1 LAGKGDLFGSDLD
14 YDDPVIKSS
23 CDVKSLTYCD
33 LQCIQLNGLKDA
45 LLMYPEFAQRCAN
58 DLLHDLTYNLR
69 DGFVDPDDDGETIAP
84 AITLP
89 SIVEETDD
97 DSDAHDD
104 DDDDDDADRQAKSSL
119 CHVVSTDDEGNAS
132 DISNEVNDCTTP
144 NSVSRSSTV
153 PLLASHAQ
161 LSTSAATCSEP
172 RLVYTQKQIYNVS
185 LQHGIYKTMKTKT
198 RTL

>member
-1 LAGKGDLFGSDLD
+1 MAGKGDLFGSDLD

-45 LLMYPEFAQRCAN
+45 LLMYPEFAQRCAT

-69 DGFVDPDDDGETIAP
+69 DGFVDPDDIGDTIAP

-97 DSDAHDD
+97 DDDDAEEEEDDSDVHDD
-104 DDDDDDADRQAKSSL
+104 DVDRQVTSSLCVVDDDDED
-119 CHVVSTDDEGNAS
+119 AS
-132 DISNEVNDCTTP
+132 DVSDDVNICTTF

-153 PLLASHAQ
+153 PTLASPAQ
-161 LSTSAATCSEP
+161 LSTSAVACSDS
-172 RLVYTQKQIYNVS
+172 RFA
-185 LQHGIYKTMKTKT
+185 H
-198 RTL
+198 

>member
-33 LQCIQLNGLKDA
+33 LQCIQLTGLKDA
-45 LLMYPEFAQRCAN
+45 LLMYPEFAQRCAT

-69 DGFVDPDDDGETIAP
+69 DGFVDPDDDGDTIAP

-97 DSDAHDD
+97 DDSDVG
-104 DDDDDDADRQAKSSL
+104 DDDADGQGKSTL
-119 CHVVSTDDEGNAS
+119 CVMSTDDDENAS
-132 DISNEVNDCTTP
+132 DVSDEVNGCATL

-153 PLLASHAQ
+153 PLLAQ
-161 LSTSAATCSEP
+161 LPTSAAASSDP
-172 RLVYTQKQIYNVS
+172 RFVCRQAQNE
-185 LQHGIYKTMKTKT
+185 TKMN
-198 RTL
+198 L

>member
-33 LQCIQLNGLKDA
+33 LQCVHLNGLKDA
-45 LLMYPEFAQRCAN
+45 LLMYPEFAQRCAT

-69 DGFVDPDDDGETIAP
+69 DGFVDPDDVGDTIAP

-97 DSDAHDD
+97 DEDDDSDAHDESDRQATSTLCGVD
-104 DDDDDDADRQAKSSL
+104 DDDGD
-119 CHVVSTDDEGNAS
+119 AS
-132 DISNEVNDCTTP
+132 DVSDEVNACTTLS
-144 NSVSRSSTV
+144 SVSRSSTV
-153 PLLASHAQ
+153 PILASPPH
-161 LSTSAATCSEP
+161 LSASAAANSDSRFT
-172 RLVYTQKQIYNVS
+172 N
-185 LQHGIYKTMKTKT
+185 
-198 RTL
+198 

>member
-45 LLMYPEFAQRCAN
+45 LLMYPEFAQRCAT

-97 DSDAHDD
+97 DSDVH

-119 CHVVSTDDEGNAS
+119 CVVSTDDEGNAS

-172 RLVYTQKQIYNVS
+172 RLVCIQKQIDNVS
-185 LQHGIYKTMKTKT
+185 LHNEIYKTVRMKM

>member
-1 LAGKGDLFGSDLD
+1 MAGKGDLFGSDLD

-45 LLMYPEFAQRCAN
+45 LLMYPEFAQRCAT

-97 DSDAHDD
+97 DSDVH

-119 CHVVSTDDEGNAS
+119 CVVSTDDEGNAS

-161 LSTSAATCSEP
+161 LSTSAATYSEP
-172 RLVYTQKQIYNVS
+172 RSVCIQKQIDNVS
-185 LQHGIYKTMKTKT
+185 LHNEIYKTVKMKM

>member
-1 LAGKGDLFGSDLD
+1 MYLAGKGDLFGSDLD

-45 LLMYPEFAQRCAN
+45 LLMYPEFAQRCAT

-69 DGFVDPDDDGETIAP
+69 DGFVDPDDDETIAP

-97 DSDAHDD
+97 DSDVH
-104 DDDDDDADRQAKSSL
+104 DDDDDDADRQAKSTL
-119 CHVVSTDDEGNAS
+119 CVVSTDDEGNAS
-132 DISNEVNDCTTP
+132 DVSNEMNECTTP
-144 NSVSRSSTV
+144 KSVARSSTV
-153 PLLASHAQ
+153 PLLTSHAQ
-161 LSTSAATCSEP
+161 LSTSTTTCSEP
-172 RLVYTQKQIYNVS
+172 RFVCTQTQIDNIH
-185 LQHGIYKTMKTKT
+185 QTTKTKM

>member
-1 LAGKGDLFGSDLD
+1 M
-14 YDDPVIKSS
+14 IKSS

-45 LLMYPEFAQRCAN
+45 LLMYPEFAQRCAT

-69 DGFVDPDDDGETIAP
+69 DGFVDPDDDTDTYAP

-97 DSDAHDD
+97 EDDDSDDVHDD
-104 DDDDDDADRQAKSSL
+104 DDDDLDGQAKSTL
-119 CHVVSTDDEGNAS
+119 CVVVSTDDDENAS
-132 DISNEVNDCTTP
+132 DVSDELNGCTTS

-161 LSTSAATCSEP
+161 LPASPTAASDP
-172 RLVYTQKQIYNVS
+172 RFACTQLQINNADKDI
-185 LQHGIYKTMKTKT
+185 HKTK
-198 RTL
+198 LS